1 MNIKTNNQ
9 IGLLATVLT
18 LTVAL
23 GACSSKP
30 SPWSQQGSPWSE
42 GKAVT
47 VDEAP
52 VTDQAQMVEET
63 PATEEAPAPW
73 VTEPEATAASAS
85 VEDMARPE
93 PMMEEVVP
101 MEAAA
106 VNATEM
112 TAEPAMSAAGDIM
125 SQPAEY
131 FTVQVCAS
139 SGMDKL
145 MAFAKSNDL
154 PDQWTAQT
162 NVNGKVWYV
171 LMLGVYPTRAEADAA
186 MSFISDKNLSTQP
199 WIRTVGSVQAAAQ

>member
-1 MNIKTNNQ
+1 MTLNIKTNNQ
-9 IGLLATVLT
+9 ISLLATVLT

-30 SPWSQQGSPWSE
+30 SPWSQQASPWSE

-52 VTDQAQMVEET
+52 VTDQAQMAEEM
-63 PATEEAPAPW
+63 PAAEEAPAPW
-73 VTEPEATAASAS
+73 VTEPEATAAPAS

-93 PMMEEVVP
+93 PMMEEAAP
-101 MEAAA
+101 MET

-112 TAEPAMSAAGDIM
+112 TAEPVMSVAGDIM

-145 MAFAKSNDL
+145 TAFARSNNL

-162 NVNGKVWYV
+162 NVNGKVWYI
-171 LMLGVYPTRAEADAA
+171 LMLGIYPTREEANTAL
-186 MSFISDKNLSTQP
+186 SFVSDKNLSTQP
-199 WIRTVGSVQAAAQ
+199 WIRTVGSVQAATQ